1 MHAEIQGPNAYRFPL
16 TTDSQPNKG
25 ITMSFD
31 LGSPVSFLPMPIL
44 AQAGNPS
51 NQSLGGPAPTSSTA
65 TPAATPGVEGTA
77 TTGTAQPLGPAGGT
91 PQAPPGFGFLWV
103 IVALFAFM
111 IFMQWRTAK
120 ADKRKREELLNA
132 LGKGDLVQTIGGEI
146 GTIADLR
153 DNEVVL
159 KFEEGKVRY
168 AKSAVQVVLKS
179 AKAKDSAIV
188 ESKDAAP
195 TAVSV

>member
-1 MHAEIQGPNAYRFPL
+1 
-16 TTDSQPNKG
+16 
-25 ITMSFD
+25 MSFD
-31 LGSPVSFLPMPIL
+31 LGSPVSFAPVAFL

-51 NQSLGGPAPTSSTA
+51 NQSLGGPTPTPSTT
-65 TPAATPGVEGTA
+65 TPAATTGVEGTA
-77 TTGTAQPLGPAGGT
+77 ATSSAQPLGPTGGT

-146 GTIADLR
+146 GTVADLR

-188 ESKDAAP
+188 ESKDAAAS
-195 TAVSV
+195 AVGV

>member
-1 MHAEIQGPNAYRFPL
+1 
-16 TTDSQPNKG
+16 
-25 ITMSFD
+25 MSFD
-31 LGSPVSFLPMPIL
+31 LGSFAVTPAVL
-44 AQAGNPS
+44 AQASNPS
-51 NQSLGGPAPTSSTA
+51 NQSLGGPSPVA
-65 TPAATPGVEGTA
+65 TPSTTGVEGA
-77 TTGTAQPLGPAGGT
+77 TSAATGTPGTAQPLGPTGGT
-91 PQAPPGFGFLWV
+91 PQAPPGFGFLWI

-120 ADKRKREELLNA
+120 NDKRKREELLNA

-146 GTIADLR
+146 GTVADLR

-179 AKAKDSAIV
+179 AKAKDAAIV
-188 ESKDAAP
+188 ESKD
-195 TAVSV
+195 TANHAVGV